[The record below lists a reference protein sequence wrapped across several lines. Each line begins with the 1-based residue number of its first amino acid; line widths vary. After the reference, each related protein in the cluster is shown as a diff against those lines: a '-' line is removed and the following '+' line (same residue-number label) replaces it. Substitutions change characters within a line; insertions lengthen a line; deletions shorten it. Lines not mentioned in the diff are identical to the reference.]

1 VRVIGGRGVEGHE
14 ASVVLGARE
23 VVREEAFELV
33 EIGPQ
38 RLVDNVVKLD
48 DHTPVAPLV
57 VARVRHL
64 DVGVTSF
71 GHDLVEVADE
81 EGATNRA
88 GAARLHPE
96 VVVQAATPPQ
106 GAVHGDDSGHRG
118 RSVRVALGR
127 PVYLPRR
134 GHCDTSRRVVPTH
147 HTYHGAVTDTGWRP
161 LAKPTRGK
169 APVTVVAT
177 PFTRFARVH
186 TLSSLGDG
194 LVTIALAGSI
204 FFSVDPSAAREKVA
218 LYLFLTI
225 APFAVVTP
233 LIGPAVDR
241 ARGGRRTMVLAS
253 TFGRAVVAFLMVGH
267 IHSLLLFPEAFA
279 MLVLQKTYVIANRAL
294 VPKLVD
300 SEQQLVEANSK
311 LALLSAVGSMGGA
324 AFGALLAVIGG
335 PGWSAAMAFVLFVVG
350 GLASLQLPLLT
361 VAEQPA
367 GVEERRELRGSTI
380 LLAGSAMGVMR
391 GIGGFMT
398 FLLAFEF
405 RGGKEG
411 VDVKPLG
418 AAVGASTAIVR
429 KIDITGDPRA
439 PAWHFGAVVLGAGI
453 GALVGARIAPALRRR
468 VAEERI
474 VLGVLIATAIVGLV
488 ATWNG
493 RLFGAFLLSLMVA
506 LAAGAGKL
514 AFDSLV
520 QRDAPD
526 ANYGRSFARFEA
538 RFQLTWVIGAF
549 IPVVLPFRARYG
561 YALVTIA
568 ATVAAATYIIGV
580 RTSGRPRVVAARL
593 GRTRRQSSIDPTT
606 ARTHPDPTS
615 VFPRPDPTLVTP
627 WPMNDH
633 TGPAAPP
640 EQRAPE
646 PPAQEEPA
654 PAPPP
659 PVSSDEWGSVPSM
672 PVVSAGDGVHVE
684 RTRRA
689 DADRES

>member
-1 VRVIGGRGVEGHE
+1 M
-14 ASVVLGARE
+14 A
-23 VVREEAFELV
+23 
-33 EIGPQ
+33 
-38 RLVDNVVKLD
+38 
-48 DHTPVAPLV
+48 PV
-57 VARVRHL
+57 
-64 DVGVTSF
+64 
-71 GHDLVEVADE
+71 
-81 EGATNRA
+81 TN
-88 GAARLHPE
+88 
-96 VVVQAATPPQ
+96 
-106 GAVHGDDSGHRG
+106 
-118 RSVRVALGR
+118 
-127 PVYLPRR
+127 
-134 GHCDTSRRVVPTH
+134 
-147 HTYHGAVTDTGWRP
+147 TGWRP
-161 LAKPTRGK
+161 LEKPTRAK
-169 APVTVVAT
+169 APVSIVAT

-186 TLSSLGDG
+186 TLSSVGDG
-194 LVTIALAGSI
+194 LVTIALGGSI

-253 TFGRAVVAFLMVGH
+253 TFGRAVIAFLMVGH
-267 IHSLLLFPEAFA
+267 IHSLLLFPEAFV

-300 SEQQLVEANSK
+300 SENQLVEANSK

-324 AFGALLAVIGG
+324 AFGAFLALIGG
-335 PGWSAAMAFVLFVVG
+335 PGWSAALAFMVFVVAG
-350 GLASLQLPLLT
+350 IASLQLPMLT
-361 VAEQPA
+361 VADHPA
-367 GVEERRELRGSTI
+367 GVQEQRELRGSGI
-380 LLAGSAMGVMR
+380 FLASSAMAVLR
-391 GIGGFMT
+391 GIVGFMT

-429 KIDITGDPRA
+429 RIDIIGDPRA
-439 PAWHFGAVVLGAGI
+439 PAWHFGAVVLGAGV

-474 VLGVLIATAIVGLV
+474 VLGVLIAVALVGLV

-493 RLFGAFLLSLMVA
+493 DLLGAFLLSLTVA

-561 YALVTIA
+561 YALVTL
-568 ATVAAATYIIGV
+568 AAAGAAVSYIVGV
-580 RTSGRPRVVAARL
+580 RTAGRVPAPAAVPTP
-593 GRTRRQSSIDPTT
+593 GRTEPGVDATRVLT
-606 ARTHPDPTS
+606 
-615 VFPRPDPTLVTP
+615 RPDPTLIAPLPPDDPLRPAAAGAPRTP
-627 WPMNDH
+627 PA
-633 TGPAAPP
+633 TGP
-640 EQRAPE
+640 
-646 PPAQEEPA
+646 
-654 PAPPP
+654 
-659 PVSSDEWGSVPSM
+659 SGEWGSVPST
-672 PVVSAGDGVHVE
+672 PVVSAGEGVHVE

-689 DADRES
+689 DAERDG